1 MNIFLITIF
10 YSFKPGFFLYSP
22 PNTTVLTGFQP
33 VLRGE
38 RANFQHFL
46 ILSTGVPWLLW
57 QLSELLMHNPPPQS
71 LANSVLL
78 LVRALALMPT
88 FTYQTVTSQLLQL
101 KTSAAA

>member
-57 QLSELLMHNPPPQS
+57 LPFLQLLLSPLSPS
-71 LANSVLL
+71 LAH
-78 LVRALALMPT
+78 
-88 FTYQTVTSQLLQL
+88 F
-101 KTSAAA
+101 